1 MGVAHFDL
9 MLENLLLAGNGLLK
23 ISDFGN
29 SDIGSPGNLL
39 PLSLRANFKRLGIIH
54 HPPWRLGT
62 DLKSRSDYYSHWF
75 LLVQNTIAK
84 YGITLADIYNFDEAG
99 FMMGMIASEMVVTSA
114 DRRERPKSVQP
125 GNREWATVIQAI
137 NAEGWAIQPLIV
149 VAGQHHLASWYWES
163 SLPGDWA
170 IATTHNG
177 WTDNETDPLFNVR
190 QD

>member
-1 MGVAHFDL
+1 MGVAHLDL
-9 MLENLLLAGNGLLK
+9 TPENLLLAGNGLLK

-29 SDIGSPGNLL
+29 SECVRLAWDKDVHTVIP
-39 PLSLRANFKRLGIIH
+39 PLDDQQHFDPWILYNVVRDPTII
-54 HPPWRLGT
+54 R
-62 DLKSRSDYYSHWF
+62 DWF

-99 FMMGMIASEMVVTSA
+99 FMMGMIASEMVVTGA

-149 VAGQHHLASWYWES
+149 VAGQHHLASWYRES